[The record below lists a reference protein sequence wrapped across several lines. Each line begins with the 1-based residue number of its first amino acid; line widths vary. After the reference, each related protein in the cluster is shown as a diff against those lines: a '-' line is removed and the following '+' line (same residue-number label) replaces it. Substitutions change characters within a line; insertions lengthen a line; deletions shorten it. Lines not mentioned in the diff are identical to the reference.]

1 MDGIQNDSLYK
12 DSTFGIVDL
21 KNIFKGDA
29 FQRFAYFVE
38 AMSDSIDALISMKRS
53 RHHHAYDTRL
63 KELFEHAALVWC
75 DFVVRDDHIRFNYNK
90 AQVCVFD
97 DHASFRTPSIE
108 ITLTHKEFTR
118 WAARYLDFKV
128 SA

>member
-38 AMSDSIDALISMKRS
+38 AMSDSSDALISMRRS
-53 RHHHAYDTRL
+53 RCHHAYDTRL
-63 KELFEHAALVWC
+63 KELFEHASLVWC

-90 AQVCVFD
+90 AQVRVFD
-97 DHASFRTPSIE
+97 DHASFCTPSIE
-108 ITLTHKEFTR
+108 IILTHKEFTR
-118 WAARYLDFKV
+118 WAARYLDFK
-128 SA
+128 AAA